1 VSRVL
6 SRILALAAAW
16 AIATPVTAQDS
27 TRFSNEP
34 ATNTPPARVP
44 WGVGELLEY
53 DISFGKIHV
62 GNGNMEVL
70 PMDTVRGKDT
80 WHTIFRLNGG
90 IPFYR
95 VHDKYEDWSDI
106 HSLSTLRYRQDIDEG
121 GYEPKRLYEIYPER
135 REYLE
140 VSKKDA
146 TPMQSVEH
154 PLSDASF
161 IYFLRTVPLRMGMD
175 TSFNDY
181 FRAERNP
188 VHFKVVRRDT
198 VDVGAGKFA
207 TIVIQPSF
215 PSKLFCEGCK
225 AEVWLSD
232 DENRIVVQMKSKVS
246 FGSLSLYLK
255 KYKPSPTT
263 NVPLNRVP

>member
-1 VSRVL
+1 
-6 SRILALAAAW
+6 
-16 AIATPVTAQDS
+16 
-27 TRFSNEP
+27 
-34 ATNTPPARVP
+34 
-44 WGVGELLEY
+44 
-53 DISFGKIHV
+53 
-62 GNGNMEVL
+62 
-70 PMDTVRGKDT
+70 
-80 WHTIFRLNGG
+80 
-90 IPFYR
+90 
-95 VHDKYEDWSDI
+95 
-106 HSLSTLRYRQDIDEG
+106 
-121 GYEPKRLYEIYPER
+121 LYEIYPER

-175 TSFNDY
+175 TSFSDY
-181 FRAERNP
+181 FRADRNP

-198 VDVGAGKFA
+198 IEVGAGKFA

-215 PSKLFCEGCK
+215 PSKLFCDGCR

-232 DENRIVVQMKSKVS
+232 DDNRIVVQMKSKVS

-255 KYKPSPTT
+255 NYKPSPTSH
-263 NVPLNRVP
+263 VPLNRVP

>member
-1 VSRVL
+1 MIRAL
-6 SRILALAAAW
+6 SRLVAFAAVL
-16 AIATPVTAQDS
+16 AIASPVPAQDS
-27 TRFSNEP
+27 TNAGSTASP
-34 ATNTPPARVP
+34 AAAARVP

-70 PMDTVRGKDT
+70 PMDTVRGRHT

-95 VHDKYEDWSDI
+95 VHDKYEDWTDVTT
-106 HSLSTLRYRQDIDEG
+106 LSTLRYRQDIDEG

-146 TPMQSVEH
+146 TPMASVEH

-161 IYFLRTVPLRMGMD
+161 IYFLRTVPLRIGMD
-175 TSFNDY
+175 TSFSDY
-181 FRAERNP
+181 FRADRNP
-188 VHFKVVRRDT
+188 VRFKVVRRDT
-198 VDVGAGKFA
+198 IKVGAGKFA
-207 TIVIQPSF
+207 TIVIQPQF
-215 PSKLFCEGCK
+215 PSKLFCDGCK

-255 KYKPSPTT
+255 NYKPSPTT